1 LYTVLIRV
9 DETLPWIE
17 LKGEYETRKEAQ
29 RAAAEAVEK
38 VAVMVMNVPQER
50 RPLKALAIMR
60 ARR

>member
-1 LYTVLIRV
+1 MYTVLIRV

-38 VAVMVMNVPQER
+38 IAVMVMNVPQER

>member
-1 LYTVLIRV
+1 LFTVLIRV

-29 RAAAEAVEK
+29 RAAAEAVERI
-38 VAVMVMNVPQER
+38 AVMVMNVPQER
-50 RPLKALAIMR
+50 RALKALAIVR